1 MDWFMIGQKQQAAF
15 TDEAHCKLPSTNNQ
29 FLTLSWF
36 AKGFIFVHINLK
48 PQNISLLLLV
58 KLLLLLFFFRRSW
71 SKCPGWQLLLLREV
85 QLDGPQTKLLDF
97 KKLE

>member
-1 MDWFMIGQKQQAAF
+1 MIGQKQQAAF
-15 TDEAHCKLPSTNNQ
+15 ADEAHCKLPSTTNQ

-58 KLLLLLFFFRRSW
+58 KLFLFLFFFSEGAGLNALADN
-71 SKCPGWQLLLLREV
+71 SYCYA
-85 QLDGPQTKLLDF
+85 
-97 KKLE
+97 